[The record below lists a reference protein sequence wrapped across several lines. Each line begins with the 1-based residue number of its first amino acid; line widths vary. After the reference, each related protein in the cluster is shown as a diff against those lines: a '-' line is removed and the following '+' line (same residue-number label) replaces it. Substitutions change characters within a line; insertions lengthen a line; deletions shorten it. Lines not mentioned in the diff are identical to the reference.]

1 MRVESLILIGVI
13 TIIFLFINYNLIN
26 DRLKKN
32 KIQEGIFFKYTI
44 EKHKESRDKLLKI
57 EYPEYGISGKD
68 ILDEI
73 DKLINPEVTQE
84 DEKLDEDEK
93 NDEDE
98 EESKSCLIQR
108 DVVIGTCPNN
118 TVFDNATGCCALK
131 DLEKPSQFETA
142 TNIIGDVLESY
153 ILSEIATRILLRVV
167 TEVIDRIG
175 RFATRRLMSS
185 AIARVG
191 RILGIQGIT
200 RSARIAS
207 TKAATATASFAT
219 KKLISGPVTWAATF
233 FEVAGV
239 VFDLA
244 DASGY
249 MAARQTF
256 NDQIQKSRDVIDYEM
271 QLKVL
276 QPDDG
281 SEPSMWPILM
291 PLGKLYEKEMG
302 EVISEVIGEYFTAA
316 IMHVTTTPTPED
328 VPQELGDKI
337 LADVLIFA
345 LTNTNKS
352 SDTQFVMTDEDIEKL
367 SDIAMKLMNGDE
379 SLSDEVNR
387 IRRSTRDLTI
397 YKKLEAKST
406 VDISDIALY
415 PQFSTKSQF
424 GISFSKK
431 AVDDWNQRN
440 YDNYLRQGGVIRDT
454 QKTGTAIA
462 CYHGKEYR
470 SINANNPGDNKNPNM
485 VIKYLNEPAPLC
497 GPYGLLVH
505 MCAGA
510 KASAG
515 LFDMTGGEPSLDP
528 SAYGVKFN
536 FETMRCEHTGEYCR
550 RLAMNYDG
558 SSKHC
563 ENKQGQAGAQFLF
576 GETIVNSPIRAW
588 ESSTDFISN
597 LTGSGG
603 VHNEILFSTLVVGS
617 VLSFGL
623 GPLYTFGYLFLGPTI
638 RDLVAS
644 ISNKFKDKPIPEQIE
659 NDVIVQRA
667 GKNEEIKEE
676 WSFLYDI
683 DKNKFLISGPINF
696 GV

>member
-57 EYPEYGISGKD
+57 EYPEYEISGKD
-68 ILDEI
+68 VLDEI

-84 DEKLDEDEK
+84 DEKLDEDEIK
-93 NDEDE
+93 DE
-98 EESKSCLIQR
+98 EKSKSCVIQR
-108 DVVIGTCPNN
+108 DVIGNCPGN
-118 TVFDNATGCCALK
+118 TFFDNATGCCALK
-131 DLEKPSQFETA
+131 DPEKPGKFETA
-142 TNIIGDVLESY
+142 TNIIQDVLVSY
-153 ILSEIATRILLRVV
+153 VLSEIATRILLRVAA
-167 TEVIDRIG
+167 EVIERIG
-175 RFATRRLMSS
+175 RFATGRVMARG
-185 AIARVG
+185 IARG
-191 RILGIQGIT
+191 GKILSRQGIT

-207 TKAATATASFAT
+207 TRAASRTASLAT
-219 KKLISGPVTWAATF
+219 RKLISGPLTWGTTF
-233 FEVAGV
+233 IELAGA

-249 MAARQTF
+249 LAAKQTY
-256 NDQIQKSRDVIDYEM
+256 NDQIQKMRDVIDYQM

-281 SEPSMWPILM
+281 SEPSMWPVLM
-291 PLGKLYEKEMG
+291 PLGKLYEKEMD

-328 VPQELGDKI
+328 VPQDLGDKI
-337 LADVLIFA
+337 LTETLIFA
-345 LTNTNKS
+345 LTNTNEL
-352 SDTQFVMTDEDIEKL
+352 SDTQFEMEDEDIEKL

-387 IRRSTRDLTI
+387 VRRSTRDLTI

-440 YDNYLRQGGVIRDT
+440 YDNYLKQGGIIRGT
-454 QKTGTAIA
+454 QTMGEVIA

-515 LFDMTGGEPSLDP
+515 LFNITGGEPSLNP
-528 SAYGVKFN
+528 SAYNVKFN
-536 FETMRCEHTGEYCR
+536 FETMRCEHTGEYCE
-550 RLAMNYDG
+550 RLAMNYN
-558 SSKHC
+558 SNSKQC
-563 ENKQGQAGAQFLF
+563 ENKPGQAGAQFLF
-576 GETIVNSPIRAW
+576 GETIVNGPIRAW
-588 ESSTDFISN
+588 TGATDFIGN

-603 VHNEILFSTLVVGS
+603 AHNEILVSTLIIGS
-617 VLSFGL
+617 V
-623 GPLYTFGYLFLGPTI
+623 LFLGPMYTLGYLMLGPTI
-638 RDLVAS
+638 KDLVAS
-644 ISNKFKDKPIPEQIE
+644 ISNKFNDKPIPEQIE

-667 GKNEEIKEE
+667 GKNEEVKEE